1 MPAKLVVTAT
11 TKGSR
16 IALLGSSGKQLLAS
30 AEFTEPRAKGATL
43 RALRG
48 ILGEDVTVED
58 NTTVASLRKGPEAKT
73 DAAPAVVEAPAPA
86 RRRATKRRG
95 AAKTAAKRTPR
106 KAAAPKAASRS
117 RATATAAKRT
127 TRRAAKR

>member
-11 TKGSR
+11 PKGSR

-30 AEFTEPRAKGATL
+30 AVFTEPRAKGATL

-58 NTTVASLRKGPEAKT
+58 NTTVASLRKADTTAIASPAAASPALSSAATAKPAKRRASKRR
-73 DAAPAVVEAPAPA
+73 AATKRVARGAAATNGAGHATPSPAKRA
-86 RRRATKRRG
+86 RRRM
-95 AAKTAAKRTPR
+95 
-106 KAAAPKAASRS
+106 PKN
-117 RATATAAKRT
+117 
-127 TRRAAKR
+127 